1 VRSADGVRLPSRGRD
16 EARYQRVLDLV
27 CLRQDL
33 AELPMGDATEIG
45 ERGINLS
52 GGQKVHRPP
61 APSEASRFHGLSCRT
76 RGCATG
82 RFILNWRRAL
92 LKTLFAYMGKLS
104 TAWSHILS
112 HTLGVLRRRLSSAAA
127 AKARVS
133 IARAMYNDADLYI
146 FDDVLSALGARHPRG
161 DAYPPRPV
169 TRTAVCRSAWIFFGY
184 VVSL

>member
-1 VRSADGVRLPSRGRD
+1 MRSADGVRLPSRGRD

-82 RFILNWRRAL
+82 RSILN
-92 LKTLFAYMGKLS
+92 
-104 TAWSHILS
+104 IL
-112 HTLGVLRRRLSSAAA
+112 
-127 AKARVS
+127 
-133 IARAMYNDADLYI
+133 N
-146 FDDVLSALGARHPRG
+146 
-161 DAYPPRPV
+161 
-169 TRTAVCRSAWIFFGY
+169 C
-184 VVSL
+184 